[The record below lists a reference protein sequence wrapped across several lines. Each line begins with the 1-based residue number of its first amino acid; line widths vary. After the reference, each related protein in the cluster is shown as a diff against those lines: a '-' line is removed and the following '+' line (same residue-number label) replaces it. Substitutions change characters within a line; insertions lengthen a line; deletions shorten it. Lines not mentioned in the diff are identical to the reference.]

1 MINKT
6 VTTIADKYIDKGKK
20 VLYLVLNEKKDEN
33 IIIEDLQNEL
43 YIKMQKFTEKN
54 IEKIKKAVD
63 EFEDIEA
70 SLKYIFIK
78 ALIKILEKMIEEN
91 KGKLSE
97 KDKKVIEN
105 IMKEDNDHKN
115 DNEKSKKTT
124 VKRVRGPQYPFKG
137 KQDKL
142 KTQNDA

>member
-1 MINKT
+1 MLNKT

-20 VLYLVLNEKKDEN
+20 VLYLLLNEKKDEN

-54 IEKIKKAVD
+54 SEKIKNAVD
-63 EFEDIEA
+63 EFEDIET

-78 ALIKILEKMIEEN
+78 ALINILEKMIKEN

-97 KDKKVIEN
+97 KDKSIIEN
-105 IMKEDNDHKN
+105 IMKEDNDPKN
-115 DNEKSKKTT
+115 DNEEAKKNND
-124 VKRVRGPQYPFKG
+124 KEIRGPQYPVNVN
-137 KQDKL
+137 QDKL
-142 KTQNDA
+142 MTQ